1 MSPPYSICVINYFD
15 GLVQEG
21 RNSSALAM
29 KLGFSCINPSSFVV
43 VCAWCPCSLRLPPT
57 QCHAES
63 ILADTQPLDNYF
75 ISGRLQPAYFTHH
88 MILSHYINLPIYSN
102 VGFSSTIGMFDV
114 NPACERV
121 ASERGCMR
129 AVLALSRSILAL
141 VARAPFCNQ
150 PPSLPPNQY
159 STLLLQTPGR
169 TNLLSKVALSVL
181 HSCGLFSNMD

>member
-1 MSPPYSICVINYFD
+1 MSPPFRICVLDYCN
-15 GLVQEG
+15 GLVQE
-21 RNSSALAM
+21 RHNSSVLALE
-29 KLGFSCINPSSFVV
+29 LRLSCINPSNFVMACTW
-43 VCAWCPCSLRLPPT
+43 CAHSLRPPPT
-57 QCHAES
+57 QCHAEP

-102 VGFSSTIGMFDV
+102 AGFSSTIGMFDV

-150 PPSLPPNQY
+150 PPSLPTNQY